1 MEESYSYCEMLVRE
15 ADKDRF
21 LASLF
26 APADRRPH
34 LFALYA
40 FNIEISRVRETSH
53 NALPGE
59 MRLQWWR
66 DALSGRGYGSVT
78 ANPVAT
84 ALLDTMVR
92 YRLSA
97 TPLLGLLQARSFDL
111 YDEPMPTLAEFES
124 YACSTSSSLIEFAA
138 SILVGGTSASSI
150 EPARHAGLAYA
161 IAGLLRALPVHAARG
176 QVYLPADVLERHGA
190 ARQDIFAGTATW
202 QLRAA
207 LAEMRLL
214 ARRHLAALN
223 EGIND
228 IPAAAAPA
236 FIPVALVPPLLAR
249 MEHRRYDPFMPF
261 ELSQWRKQWAMWRAT
276 WGGILGL
283 P

>member
-40 FNIEISRVRETSH
+40 FNIEISRVRESSH

-66 DALSGRGYGSVT
+66 DALSGRGYGSVA

-84 ALLDTMVR
+84 ALLDTMLR

-97 TPLLGLLQARSFDL
+97 VPLLDLLHARSFDL
-111 YDEPMPTLAEFES
+111 YDEPM
-124 YACSTSSSLIEFAA
+124 
-138 SILVGGTSASSI
+138 
-150 EPARHAGLAYA
+150 
-161 IAGLLRALPVHAARG
+161 
-176 QVYLPADVLERHGA
+176 
-190 ARQDIFAGTATW
+190 
-202 QLRAA
+202 
-207 LAEMRLL
+207 
-214 ARRHLAALN
+214 
-223 EGIND
+223 
-228 IPAAAAPA
+228 
-236 FIPVALVPPLLAR
+236 
-249 MEHRRYDPFMPF
+249 
-261 ELSQWRKQWAMWRAT
+261 
-276 WGGILGL
+276 
-283 P
+283 